1 MVPQMRNKMN
11 TTGININFSSAFLA
25 TSTDFR
31 VRKWLPGTN
40 PQFSYKDGKQNKTK
54 RNNKKKC
61 LYCSTPTAQPS
72 FL

>member
-54 RNNKKKC
+54 
-61 LYCSTPTAQPS
+61 Q
-72 FL
+72 